1 LRTRQKEFDFRHHV
15 GYPGRKAL
23 PEEYGKE
30 DPVGELSSKQLT
42 VARMQCHTSIS
53 TSWLIY

>member
-15 GYPGRKAL
+15 EYPDRKDL

-42 VARMQCHTSIS
+42 VARMQCDTSIS
-53 TSWLIY
+53 TSWLI